1 MKIKMEIINI
11 GGIWNAIINNS
22 IPQRYSELRDKTKCD
37 DKFKIFNKINPFQNE
52 K

>member
-22 IPQRYSELRDKTKCD
+22 IPQRYFELNDYEKAIFTLLLKNKKTY
-37 DKFKIFNKINPFQNE
+37 
-52 K
+52 

>member
-22 IPQRYSELRDKTKCD
+22 IPQRYSDLSDKEKV
-37 DKFKIFNKINPFQNE
+37 IFTLLLKY
-52 K
+52 KKTY